1 MDRVNGTDRLCPI
14 TVRFSQDAYDAI
26 RDMANDSC
34 ISKAELARI
43 AVAGNLGRYLG
54 AIKVIGPRQAEEL
67 RTEIVKLFT
76 AISEVRSEL
85 NKIGVNYNQVVRDIN
100 TARKY
105 GSADREEKVRGA
117 IPPMAELDALMDRY
131 VEATE
136 GMRDLCRI
144 LM

>member
-1 MDRVNGTDRLCPI
+1 MDQDNGTERLRPI

-26 RDMANDSC
+26 SDMAYDSC
-34 ISKAELARI
+34 ISKAELVRI

-54 AIKVIGPRQAEEL
+54 TIKVIGPRQAEEL

-117 IPPMAELDALMDRY
+117 VPPMAELDALMDRY

-136 GMRDLCRI
+136 GVRDLCRI